1 MRTLKKNK
9 QKLKYSLQLGEIPVY
24 ETDEF
29 GNIVYVEVDG
39 KRIPVETGEKELAY
53 SIPVDFK
60 ANIAMSGG
68 RAESEEFGI
77 DLSAYDAVIIC
88 NKNELPVTETS
99 LIWFKNEVGYKD
111 LEKKIVDEKTAD
123 YSVVKVSESLNQ
135 TKYVL
140 KRKS

>member
-9 QKLKYSLQLGEIPVY
+9 QKLKYSLQLGEVPVY

-29 GNIVYVEVDG
+29 GNIIYIEVDG
-39 KRIPVETGEKELAY
+39 EKVPVETGEKELAY
-53 SIPVDFK
+53 TIPTLFE

-68 RAESEEFGI
+68 QAESEEFGI

-88 NKNELPVTETS
+88 DRDKFPITETS

-111 LEKKIVDEKTAD
+111 SEGKIVDAKTAD
-123 YSVVKVSESLNQ
+123 YIVVKVSESLNQ

-140 KRKS
+140 KRRS